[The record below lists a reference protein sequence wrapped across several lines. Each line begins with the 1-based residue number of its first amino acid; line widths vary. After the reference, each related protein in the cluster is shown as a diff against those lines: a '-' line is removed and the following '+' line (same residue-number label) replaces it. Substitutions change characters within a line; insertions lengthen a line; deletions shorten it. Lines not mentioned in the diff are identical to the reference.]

1 MRTHT
6 LKVRG
11 RRASLD
17 DRTLVQGAVGE
28 DVVALDLDEEWD
40 GLTVTVAFK
49 HAGGSIVA
57 AKDGAGYAVPWECN
71 ANAGRV
77 SVAVEGT
84 ADGKVMRHA
93 TIDQPMVVLPSEEA
107 SGASPTDPTASEYRK
122 AYEDA
127 KLATAAANGAADD
140 AKAAAGDASKA
151 AGIAGKVADEAKR
164 KADEAG
170 DAAVS
175 ANAAAFNAS
184 KAAEG
189 AEAAKG
195 AAEEAAA
202 DANDAAREASQAAQE
217 ANSAA
222 GNADTQAAAAQLAS
236 QAASNAAAEL
246 KRRADAGEFKGDK
259 GDPGE
264 QGEPGPQ
271 GKPGPQGEPGP
282 AGPKLTFADLTDA
295 DKAELSKPATDAAA
309 TANAAAKAAS
319 DAADAA
325 NAAAGKLEATREPV
339 FASKWVG
346 SSTVGERLFDSVG
359 KSATVSTDTVS
370 GHSDF
375 DGLGPFAGV
384 KFKCKVDSDGR
395 FVPVAAEGTPAWD
408 AAGDLDQ
415 LMRFPNPYCLMFD
428 NGDYELRA
436 VSSAPFTL
444 PEGKAHRLVQGDD
457 TEPDFIWV
465 ACYNTT
471 KDADGKSRSV
481 PGEYPAWGGYSTF
494 AAADAKAGA
503 QLHSNPSW
511 FGEWTCLLPVIE
523 FNDRNVQQ
531 SIAPGFSNGILTNSA
546 YTVAEDMESGNTV
559 KCTSVAPFVVGQ
571 GCTVGKD
578 SWHAVSAAEIACDE
592 RTITAID
599 AEAKTITLDG
609 EPFSATAGMYVS
621 NLNWKTGSTD
631 SVLGHTGA
639 PAVDSKHPMKYRG
652 IEDIWGGGNEPVIDI
667 RLKPVE
673 KDGATVY
680 DTWYCPNPLK
690 ARDAYGNAPTADFQQ
705 LGLLW
710 PEKEGYVKRVHHS
723 EAYPWVLAPAEVGA
737 STVSYQADYFY
748 QDPSKPDNRA
758 PRSGFSWTPGARLG
772 AFFRN
777 ASYVASDSNRF
788 CLARLFQK
796 P

>member
-1 MRTHT
+1 M
-6 LKVRG
+6 
-11 RRASLD
+11 
-17 DRTLVQGAVGE
+17 
-28 DVVALDLDEEWD
+28 
-40 GLTVTVAFK
+40 
-49 HAGGSIVA
+49 
-57 AKDGAGYAVPWECN
+57 
-71 ANAGRV
+71 
-77 SVAVEGT
+77 
-84 ADGKVMRHA
+84 
-93 TIDQPMVVLPSEEA
+93 
-107 SGASPTDPTASEYRK
+107 SEYRK

-127 KLATAAANGAADD
+127 KLAT
-140 AKAAAGDASKA
+140 
-151 AGIAGKVADEAKR
+151 
-164 KADEAG
+164 
-170 DAAVS
+170 
-175 ANAAAFNAS
+175 
-184 KAAEG
+184 
-189 AEAAKG
+189 
-195 AAEEAAA
+195 
-202 DANDAAREASQAAQE
+202 
-217 ANSAA
+217 
-222 GNADTQAAAAQLAS
+222 
-236 QAASNAAAEL
+236 
-246 KRRADAGEFKGDK
+246 
-259 GDPGE
+259 
-264 QGEPGPQ
+264 
-271 GKPGPQGEPGP
+271 
-282 AGPKLTFADLTDA
+282 
-295 DKAELSKPATDAAA
+295 A

-325 NAAAGKLEATREPV
+325 NAAAGKIEATREPV

-359 KSATVSTDTVS
+359 KTATVSTDTVA

-375 DGLGPFAGV
+375 DNLGPFAGV
-384 KFKCKVDSDGR
+384 KFKCKVNADGR

-428 NGDYELRA
+428 NGEYELRA
-436 VSSAPFTL
+436 VSNAPFTL
-444 PEGKAHRLVQGDD
+444 HEGKAHRLVQVDD
-457 TEPDFIWV
+457 TEPDFIWI

-481 PGEYPAWGGYSTF
+481 PGKYLAWGSYSTF

-503 QLHSNPSW
+503 QLHSNTSW

-531 SIAPGFSNGILTNSA
+531 SIAPGFSNGILANSS

-578 SWHAVSAAEIACDE
+578 SWHAASAAEIACDE

-599 AEAKTITLDG
+599 AEAKTVTLDG

-631 SVLGHTGA
+631 SMLGHTGA
-639 PAVDSKHPMKYRG
+639 PTVDSKHSMKYRG

-680 DTWYCPNPLK
+680 DTWFCPNPLK

-710 PEKEGYVKRVHHS
+710 PEKEGYVKRIGHS

-748 QDPSKPDNRA
+748 QTPSKPDDRA
-758 PRSGFSWTPGARLG
+758 PRSGSNWTNGASLG
-772 AFFRN
+772 AFCRGAGYAASSSYRN
-777 ASYVASDSNRF
+777 
-788 CLARLFQK
+788 CLARISSNQAKRHRARHSTPLGENSPTRRGLVGDRK
-796 P
+796 AARAKKGEHA